1 MRRKT
6 WKIKKLDSR
15 IQTLAQKYKVSPI
28 LIQVFL
34 NRNLN
39 EEEFNSFLN
48 PDLKFLHPADL
59 LPDIKKAKIRV
70 DQAIS
75 QKEKVLVFGD
85 YDVDGITSL
94 AIFNE
99 FAKDFSNIFSFYIP
113 HRVKEGYGLNEQAM
127 LKAKKDKI
135 KLIIAFDCGTN
146 AAREIELAASLGI
159 DVIVVD
165 HHLPGQNKARPLAFI
180 NPKACSSSYPFL
192 DLSSGALAFKFL
204 QVLKSNPCQEALD
217 LVALSLV
224 CDVSPLRGENRIL
237 LKAGLKVIKT
247 SSRPAIKA
255 LCRASRIKQE
265 NIDTFHLGFILGP
278 RINASGRV
286 ACPQESL
293 EIFLTQDQKTADDLS
308 LKLGEYNNLRKEI
321 GARILKEAEDIV
333 QGNADSSKAIVV
345 SGKAWHQGV
354 LGIVASR
361 LADKYYRPSF
371 VISFDSGVGKG
382 SGRSIHSIHLMEALS
397 GCADSL
403 IVYGGHKKAAGLHIE
418 EDNLETF
425 KTKINSFIESNSSPE
440 DFLPVLDVDAVLR
453 FSDIDLRLAE
463 ELAKL
468 KPYGEANPEA
478 IFISRNVFKKSPIKK
493 IGSRYS
499 VWLSDGLRT
508 YEAIVAN
515 KDILEIMDY
524 SQRFDIAFCLEVNSY
539 YNIPKIKI
547 KDCRIS

>member
-1 MRRKT
+1 
-6 WKIKKLDSR
+6 
-15 IQTLAQKYKVSPI
+15 LAQKYKVSPI

-192 DLSSGALAFKFL
+192 DLSS
-204 QVLKSNPCQEALD
+204 
-217 LVALSLV
+217 
-224 CDVSPLRGENRIL
+224 
-237 LKAGLKVIKT
+237 
-247 SSRPAIKA
+247 
-255 LCRASRIKQE
+255 
-265 NIDTFHLGFILGP
+265 
-278 RINASGRV
+278 
-286 ACPQESL
+286 
-293 EIFLTQDQKTADDLS
+293 
-308 LKLGEYNNLRKEI
+308 
-321 GARILKEAEDIV
+321 
-333 QGNADSSKAIVV
+333 
-345 SGKAWHQGV
+345 
-354 LGIVASR
+354 
-361 LADKYYRPSF
+361 
-371 VISFDSGVGKG
+371 
-382 SGRSIHSIHLMEALS
+382 
-397 GCADSL
+397 
-403 IVYGGHKKAAGLHIE
+403 
-418 EDNLETF
+418 
-425 KTKINSFIESNSSPE
+425 
-440 DFLPVLDVDAVLR
+440 
-453 FSDIDLRLAE
+453 
-463 ELAKL
+463 
-468 KPYGEANPEA
+468 
-478 IFISRNVFKKSPIKK
+478 
-493 IGSRYS
+493 
-499 VWLSDGLRT
+499 
-508 YEAIVAN
+508 
-515 KDILEIMDY
+515 
-524 SQRFDIAFCLEVNSY
+524 
-539 YNIPKIKI
+539 
-547 KDCRIS
+547 